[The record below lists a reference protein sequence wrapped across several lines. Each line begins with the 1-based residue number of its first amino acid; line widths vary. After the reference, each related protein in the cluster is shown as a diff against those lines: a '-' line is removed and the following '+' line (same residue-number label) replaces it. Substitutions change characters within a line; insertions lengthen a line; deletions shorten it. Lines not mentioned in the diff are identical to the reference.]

1 MAGNQGG
8 SFADASARVLLE
20 VFLGVNVIEFALWV
34 FGLLTLQYENGDRVR
49 DGLLGDGDRS
59 RGDWE
64 GR

>member
-34 FGLLTLQYENGDRVR
+34 FGLLTLQYENGGRVR
-49 DGLLGDGDRS
+49 DGLLG
-59 RGDWE
+59 
-64 GR
+64 